1 MPDVSKIYTVTPYV
15 THKAARIWLWWLLIL
30 ITGGTGFYFG
40 AEFSSEIDQLK
51 LKQISALEER
61 LALEEEAKRK
71 IQDELASYLRD
82 RQVAEVSE
90 KITKDDVKR
99 LELENQNL
107 QSEIEFLKTLVSGDV
122 KKLSINSEN
131 FGIDDSGRVDF
142 SFVIKKLADNNVRVE
157 GVVTIELLADQ
168 GEKNDQKLYAVE
180 LGLEK
185 LKMGFR
191 QFQRFE
197 GSFDLPENTL
207 VKEFVIRVDPRGRT
221 FGSFEHRVVAGVE

>member
-142 SFVIKKLADNNVRVE
+142 SFVIKKLADNNIRVE

>member
-1 MPDVSKIYTVTPYV
+1 
-15 THKAARIWLWWLLIL
+15 
-30 ITGGTGFYFG
+30 
-40 AEFSSEIDQLK
+40 
-51 LKQISALEER
+51 
-61 LALEEEAKRK
+61 
-71 IQDELASYLRD
+71 
-82 RQVAEVSE
+82 
-90 KITKDDVKR
+90 
-99 LELENQNL
+99 
-107 QSEIEFLKTLVSGDV
+107 
-122 KKLSINSEN
+122 
-131 FGIDDSGRVDF
+131 
-142 SFVIKKLADNNVRVE
+142 
-157 GVVTIELLADQ
+157 VVTIELLADQ

>member
-71 IQDELASYLRD
+71 IQNELASYLRD

-90 KITKDDVKR
+90 KITKDDVKK

-197 GSFDLPENTL
+197 GFFDLPENTL

>member
-90 KITKDDVKR
+90 KITKDDVKK

>member
-61 LALEEEAKRK
+61 LALEEDAKRK

-90 KITKDDVKR
+90 KITKDDVKK

>member
-71 IQDELASYLRD
+71 IQNELASYLRD

-90 KITKDDVKR
+90 KITKDDVKK

>member
-71 IQDELASYLRD
+71 IQNELASYLRD

>member
-1 MPDVSKIYTVTPYV
+1 MSDVSKIYTVTPYV
-15 THKAARIWLWWLLIL
+15 THKVSRIWLWWLLIL

-51 LKQISALEER
+51 LKQINTLEER

-71 IQDELASYLRD
+71 IQNELASYLRG

-142 SFVIKKLADNNVRVE
+142 SFVIKKLADNNIRVE

>member
-71 IQDELASYLRD
+71 IQNELASYLRD

-197 GSFDLPENTL
+197 GFFDLPENTL
-207 VKEFVIRVDPRGRT
+207 VKEIVIRVDPRGRT

>member
-71 IQDELASYLRD
+71 IQNELASYLRD

-142 SFVIKKLADNNVRVE
+142 SFVIKKLADNNIRVE

>member
-71 IQDELASYLRD
+71 IQNELASYLRD

-197 GSFDLPENTL
+197 GFFDLPENTL